1 MKKRNDLS
9 SRSPPLIAVGNRHP
23 VPSHDAHRQSD
34 WEKPDK
40 YWYYS
45 ASDFAAK
52 NKAANEPR
60 PLHGPMT
67 EADERIG
74 SDATHA
80 RNLLENKTD
89 CA

>member
-1 MKKRNDLS
+1 
-9 SRSPPLIAVGNRHP
+9 
-23 VPSHDAHRQSD
+23 
-34 WEKPDK
+34 
-40 YWYYS
+40 
-45 ASDFAAK
+45 
-52 NKAANEPR
+52 
-60 PLHGPMT
+60 LHGPMT